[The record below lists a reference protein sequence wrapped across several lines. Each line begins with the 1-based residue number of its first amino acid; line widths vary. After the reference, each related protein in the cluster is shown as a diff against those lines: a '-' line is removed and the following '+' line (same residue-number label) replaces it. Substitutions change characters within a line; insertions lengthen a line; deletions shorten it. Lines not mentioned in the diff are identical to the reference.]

1 MNRALT
7 IGFWNLQN
15 LFGAKAHPKRGPQSP
30 QELAAKLDALANVI
44 KKLATTGPPDVLV
57 VAEVATRALARRLS
71 RRLTGAGRHARLVF
85 ARPTGN
91 DTGLAVLGLTP
102 NVAGLTRLA
111 VEARGHRPRALSV
124 KVTLAVSS
132 DPLYVI
138 GCHWKSDLSQP
149 GQPSPQRDRELSG
162 RWLQAHLSQANQVYP
177 NGKVD
182 PVVVLGDFNAE
193 PYSRALRRELHATRH
208 YTKSLGA
215 HGVRLMNCMWPWLVD
230 AGASAILGLPV
241 NADGPRPLTSFGD
254 GEPAILDQLLVSR
267 SILRGDYFFLEGFDY
282 HRDADTAR
290 VLPQL
295 RHVVPNPWTWDATKR
310 TGSGTSDHFPLVVNL
325 RY

>member
-15 LFGAKAHPKRGPQSP
+15 LFGARAHPERGPQST
-30 QELAAKLDALANVI
+30 QELAAKLDALASVI
-44 KKLATTGPPDVLV
+44 KKLVTTGPPDVLA
-57 VAEVATRALARRLS
+57 VAEVATAALARRLA
-71 RRLTGAGRHARLVF
+71 RRLTGANRRAPLVF
-85 ARPTGN
+85 ERPAGN
-91 DTGLAVLGLTP
+91 DTGLAILGLTP
-102 NVAGLTRLA
+102 NVAGLTRLDA
-111 VEARGHRPRALSV
+111 EMRGHRPRALSV
-124 KVTLAVSS
+124 KVTLAASS
-132 DPLYVI
+132 NPLYVI

-149 GQPSPQRDRELSG
+149 GQTSPQRDREQSG
-162 RWLQAHLSQANQVYP
+162 RWLQAHLSQANRLYP
-177 NGKVD
+177 NGKAD

-193 PYSRALRRELHATRH
+193 PYSRAIRRDLYATRH

-215 HGVRLMNCMWPWLVD
+215 RGVRLMNCMWPWLVD
-230 AGASAILGLPV
+230 PGASAIAGLPV
-241 NADGPRPLTSFGD
+241 NAGGPRPLTSFGD
-254 GEPAILDQLLVSR
+254 DEPAIWDQLLVSR

-290 VLPQL
+290 VLPRL
-295 RHVVPNPWTWDATKR
+295 HHVVPNAWTWDATRR